1 MNDFDKIICR
11 YLDNELDDREKRA
24 FEQRLAEEEDLK
36 KEFEFQRDLKES
48 LMEDEVMQLRDK
60 LNQITSEERTFRTF
74 SVKHVVLYAAAAVVI
89 TIVSMGTWLYVNQLS
104 KSPEELYT
112 EYYNAYENI
121 YSKRS
126 GENIDEDNYSLIENA
141 MGAYEQ
147 KDWEKAE
154 KYFGLLLERESNDV
168 FVNFYA
174 GIVYLEQQ
182 KGQEAIETFETVTD
196 DKENLFREQAYWY
209 TALAYLQK
217 EDIDSARE
225 YLEKIVDEEMTKI
238 DEARKLLRTL
248 KYKQVLT

>member
-1 MNDFDKIICR
+1 MNEFDNLISR
-11 YLDNELDDREKRA
+11 YLDNELDEGGKRA
-24 FEQRLAEEEDLK
+24 FEQRLEEEEDLR

-60 LNQITSEERTFRTF
+60 LTQITSEKGAFQSF
-74 SVKHVVLYAAAAVVI
+74 SVRRGLLYAAAAAVFA
-89 TIVSMGTWLYVNQLS
+89 IVSVGAWLYVNQLF

-112 EYYNAYENI
+112 EYYSAYENI
-121 YSKRS
+121 YSIRS
-126 GENIDEDNYSLIENA
+126 GEDIDEEDYSLTENA
-141 MGAYEQ
+141 MTAYKQ
-147 KDWEKAE
+147 KDWEQAE

-182 KGQEAIETFETVTD
+182 KVQEAIKMFETVTD